1 MEYHEPWHSRHPD
14 QWPRLAKAISRLNRM
29 RLRKGLGIKYHE
41 SPPMRALWLDG
52 EPLSQ
57 PKNHEIS

>member
-1 MEYHEPWHSRHPD
+1 
-14 QWPRLAKAISRLNRM
+14 M